1 MILRFEMSGQR
12 FDFDEAPELFTFDE
26 LFIVE
31 DVFGLTLDGFL
42 ASAKLIGRPGGASA
56 GLRAMGIVAFL
67 AYRRGGGDL
76 DWAAFA
82 KTVAPATLRL
92 IPDEPAPEPE
102 AAPVVSPTAAVLD
115 AGPNIFDVPNP
126 TS

>member
-31 DVFGLTLDGFL
+31 DVFGLSLDSFL

-67 AYRRGGGDL
+67 AYRRSGGEL
-76 DWAAFA
+76 DWAAFS

-92 IPDEPAPEPE
+92 IPDEPAPE

-115 AGPNIFDVPNP
+115 AGPNIFDVPQP
-126 TS
+126 PA